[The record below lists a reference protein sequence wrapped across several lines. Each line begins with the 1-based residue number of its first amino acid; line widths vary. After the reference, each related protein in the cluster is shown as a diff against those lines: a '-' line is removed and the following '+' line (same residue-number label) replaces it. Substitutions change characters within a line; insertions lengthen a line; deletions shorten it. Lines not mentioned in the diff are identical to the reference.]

1 MRHSW
6 WPVIGLVAIA
16 VACRR
21 VPPQTPQAPQ
31 AAPAPRR
38 PAPDL
43 IALLPDPG
51 TQHVG
56 RAIVSSSQGRVELTA
71 AGAATR
77 VRKDEPPTAPAP
89 LAEPEIQNLFGRTLA
104 ALPPPP
110 GHFTLYFQ
118 FESEVL
124 TDASRLMLQDVL
136 KEVMGRPA
144 PEVVVVGHTDTTG
157 PADTNVALGL
167 RRAQVVRALLIEAG
181 LAVTAIEVS
190 SHGEADPLV
199 RTADGVFEPRNR
211 RVEITVR

>member
-1 MRHSW
+1 M
-6 WPVIGLVAIA
+6 A

-21 VPPQTPQAPQ
+21 VPPQTPQATQAPQ
-31 AAPAPRR
+31 AAPAPRP

-43 IALLPDPG
+43 VVLLPDPV
-51 TQHVG
+51 TEHVG
-56 RAIVSSSQGRVELTA
+56 RAIVSSPQGRVELTA

-77 VRKDEPPTAPAP
+77 VRKDESPTPPAQ
-89 LAEPEIQNLFGRTLA
+89 LSEPEIQNLFGRTLA

-110 GHFTLYFQ
+110 GHFILYFQ

-136 KEVMGRPA
+136 REVMGRPA
-144 PEVVVVGHTDTTG
+144 PEVTVVGHTDTTG

-167 RRAQVVRALLIEAG
+167 RRAQVVRALLIDAG

-190 SHGEADPLV
+190 SHGEADQ
-199 RTADGVFEPRNR
+199 
-211 RVEITVR
+211 